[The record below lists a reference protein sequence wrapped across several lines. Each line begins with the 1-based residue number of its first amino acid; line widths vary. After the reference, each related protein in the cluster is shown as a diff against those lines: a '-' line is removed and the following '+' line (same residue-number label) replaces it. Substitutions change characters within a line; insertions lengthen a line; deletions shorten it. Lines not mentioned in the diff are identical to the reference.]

1 MTSPGISAREAEVLA
16 LLGEH
21 LSNAEMAARLVLSV
35 RTVESHVSSLLRK
48 LHLPDRRALARHA
61 AEVARAER
69 SRSAP
74 ALPAPLTAFIGRVRE
89 RGELAEAVKAHRLVT
104 VTGPG
109 GVGKTRL
116 ALAVA
121 AEVAGDFADGV
132 WFVDLVPVTEP
143 DRVGAAVAAAVGV
156 GEQPGRGIDDAVLA
170 ALADHRALLVLDN
183 CEQVR
188 DGVAPF
194 LERLLAACPGLRV
207 LVTSRARL
215 MVPFER
221 VLPVPPLSRD
231 GGDASEA
238 VALFTDRAAAVG
250 QSPGPAVSDGVVAVC
265 ERLGGVA
272 LAIELAAAR
281 WSTLGLDGLTAGLSD
296 PLRILTGGPR
306 ADDRHRSL
314 RAVLDWSHDLL
325 DPWDQALLRRVSVFV
340 TPFTAEAATEVAG
353 FTVAASAG
361 VPGCTTE
368 AGAEAAGIAAE
379 VGAGSTG
386 STAEQAARSA
396 GLAAGAGTGVTGPAA
411 DPTAK
416 ATRFTAGRA
425 TGATGPAADVA
436 TEATGATRPTAGQAT
451 EPAVGPATEATGRA
465 TGVTGPA
472 AEATRPTAAPTTKA
486 TRPTAGQATEATEPA
501 AGAATEATG
510 PTAAPTTEVP
520 GFTAGAGAGVTG
532 CIAHA
537 VGSVPLGP
545 AAVVDGLGRLAEQ
558 SLLAVT
564 PSAAGTR
571 YQALETIRQYGT
583 ERLVDAGE
591 LTDVRARHLTWCLAA
606 ATPLED
612 TSGADWRA
620 RFDALADDLRAA
632 LAWAAGR
639 PERRADAHRLA
650 LSLAGLAF
658 SRTLLGEAQQRYEQA
673 AALAGDA
680 AAAAALRQAAAVA
693 GCRRLGDDMYRL
705 HRAAAQA
712 ARRAGDRAGACRD
725 LAAAATVAY
734 RFSTLFTRIPPVAE
748 VTALLAEARELAD
761 GTPAAEAAVALA
773 EAAVLCDAYGALQG
787 AAENTVDDTVVRAEQ
802 AVALARRTGDPV
814 AESAAL
820 DALSGARSWAGDA
833 FAGAAAARRRVGI
846 LASLA
851 PAPARTHESMDALA
865 MAAGTALGVGA
876 LPDARRWG
884 GQLADHPLLAEAG
897 HHATAWLLAADAFAG
912 HGDKV
917 LGRSTRFL
925 DAWEH
930 SGRRPSLSLGAAAAS
945 VAMVHGLRGEHDE
958 RASWLTVVDQ
968 ADTAPE
974 QHRLGYGAVLDGMV
988 LLHHGDAEAAL
999 ERLAPDPGEVWKWV
1013 CWIWLHWYVALRAE
1027 AAVLAG
1033 HPEARA
1039 RVDAARTA
1047 VAGNPVATAQVDRAR
1062 ALLDGDLPGQLAAA
1076 AAFDAAGCPYQ
1087 SARTLLLAGGEH
1099 TAAGEAALAGLG
1111 LAARPRR

>member
-1 MTSPGISAREAEVLA
+1 VPATENATDNEPVTSPGISAREAEVLA

-74 ALPAPLTAFIGRVRE
+74 SLPAPLTAFIGRVRE
-89 RGELAEAVKAHRLVT
+89 RGELAEAVRAHRLVT

-121 AEVAGDFADGV
+121 GDMTGDFADGV

-156 GEQPGRGIDDAVLA
+156 GEQPGRGVDDAVLA

-188 DGVAPF
+188 DGVAPL

-250 QSPGPAVSDGVVAVC
+250 QPPGPAVSDGVVAVC

-353 FTVAASAG
+353 
-361 VPGCTTE
+361 CT
-368 AGAEAAGIAAE
+368 AE
-379 VGAGSTG
+379 GAG
-386 STAEQAARSA
+386 
-396 GLAAGAGTGVTGPAA
+396 P
-411 DPTAK
+411 
-416 ATRFTAGRA
+416 
-425 TGATGPAADVA
+425 
-436 TEATGATRPTAGQAT
+436 
-451 EPAVGPATEATGRA
+451 
-465 TGVTGPA
+465 
-472 AEATRPTAAPTTKA
+472 
-486 TRPTAGQATEATEPA
+486 
-501 AGAATEATG
+501 
-510 PTAAPTTEVP
+510 
-520 GFTAGAGAGVTG
+520 
-532 CIAHA
+532 
-537 VGSVPLGP
+537 VPLDP

-591 LTDVRARHLTWCLAA
+591 LDDVRARHLTWCLAT
-606 ATPLED
+606 ATALED

-620 RFDALADDLRAA
+620 RFDASADDFRAA

-639 PERRADAHRLA
+639 PGRRADAHRLA
-650 LSLAGLAF
+650 LSLARLAF

-673 AALAGDA
+673 AALAGEA
-680 AAAAALRQAAAVA
+680 AGAEALRQAAAVA

-705 HRAAAQA
+705 HRAAAEA

-734 RFSTLFTRIPPVAE
+734 RFSTLFTRIPPVEEA
-748 VTALLAEARELAD
+748 TALLARARELAD

-787 AAENTVDDTVVRAEQ
+787 AAENTVVDTVVRAEQ

-884 GQLADHPLLAEAG
+884 RQLADHPLLAEAG

-912 HGDKV
+912 HGDEV

-958 RASWLTVVDQ
+958 RASWLAVVGQ

-974 QHRLGYGAVLDGMV
+974 QHRLGYGAVLDAMV

-1013 CWIWLHWYVALRAE
+1013 CWIWLHWYTALRAE

-1039 RVDAARTA
+1039 RVDAARTV

-1076 AAFDAAGCPYQ
+1076 AAFDASGCPYQ

-1099 TAAGEAALAGLG
+1099 AAAGEAALAGLG
-1111 LAARPRR
+1111 LAARPVR

>member
-1 MTSPGISAREAEVLA
+1 MLA

-89 RGELAEAVKAHRLVT
+89 RGELAEAVRTHRLVT

-121 AEVAGDFADGV
+121 ADLAGDFADGV

-156 GEQPGRGIDDAVLA
+156 GEQPGRGVDDAVLA

-250 QSPGPAVSDGVVAVC
+250 QPPGPAVSDGVVAVC

-296 PLRILTGGPR
+296 PLRILTGGTR

-325 DPWDQALLRRVSVFV
+325 DPRDQALLRRVSVFV

-353 FTVAASAG
+353 FTAGAG
-361 VPGCTTE
+361 VGVT
-368 AGAEAAGIAAE
+368 GAAGP
-379 VGAGSTG
+379 
-386 STAEQAARSA
+386 
-396 GLAAGAGTGVTGPAA
+396 AAGAATDVTGPTAA
-411 DPTAK
+411 PT
-416 ATRFTAGRA
+416 TR
-425 TGATGPAADVA
+425 
-436 TEATGATRPTAGQAT
+436 
-451 EPAVGPATEATGRA
+451 
-465 TGVTGPA
+465 
-472 AEATRPTAAPTTKA
+472 ATRPTAAPTTDVPGFAADAGAGVTGGADAAEAGTDVTGPTADPATRA
-486 TRPTAGQATEATEPA
+486 TRPTADPATDVPGFAAGAGVGVAGGAGPA
-501 AGAATEATG
+501 AGAATDVTG
-510 PTAAPTTEVP
+510 PTADPTTQATRTTAGQTTEPAAGSATEVTGLATDPATRATRPTADPATGVP
-520 GFTAGAGAGVTG
+520 GFAVGAGVGVAGGADAAGAG
-532 CIAHA
+532 
-537 VGSVPLGP
+537 PLGV

-591 LTDVRARHLTWCLAA
+591 LTEVRGRHLTWCLAA
-606 ATPLED
+606 ASALED

-620 RFDALADDLRAA
+620 RFDASADDLRAA

-639 PERRADAHRLA
+639 PEQRADAHRLA
-650 LSLAGLAF
+650 LALAGLAF

-673 AALAGDA
+673 AALAGDD

-705 HRAAAQA
+705 HRAAAEA

-734 RFSTLFTRIPPVAE
+734 RFSTLFTRIPPVTE
-748 VTALLAEARELAD
+748 VTALLAEARDLAD

-833 FAGAAAARRRVGI
+833 FAGAAAARRRVGV

-884 GQLADHPLLAEAG
+884 RQLADHPLLAEAG

-912 HGDKV
+912 HGDEV

-958 RASWLTVVDQ
+958 RASWLAVVGQ

-988 LLHHGDAEAAL
+988 LLHHGDADAAL

-1039 RVDAARTA
+1039 RVDAARKA

-1099 TAAGEAALAGLG
+1099 AAAGEAALAGLG
-1111 LAARPRR
+1111 LAARPSGAARP

>member
-74 ALPAPLTAFIGRVRE
+74 ALPAPLTAFIGRGRE
-89 RGELAEAVKAHRLVT
+89 RGELAEAVRTHRLVT

-121 AEVAGDFADGV
+121 ADLAGDFADGV

-156 GEQPGRGIDDAVLA
+156 GEQPGRGVDDAVLA

-183 CEQVR
+183 CEQIR

-250 QSPGPAVSDGVVAVC
+250 QPPGPAVSDGVVAVC

-296 PLRILTGGPR
+296 PLRILTGGTR

-325 DPWDQALLRRVSVFV
+325 DPRDQALLRRVSVFV

-353 FTVAASAG
+353 FTAGAG
-361 VPGCTTE
+361 VGVTGAAGPAAGSATE
-368 AGAEAAGIAAE
+368 A
-379 VGAGSTG
+379 TR
-386 STAEQAARSA
+386 STADPTTDVP
-396 GLAAGAGTGVTGPAA
+396 GFAAGAGVGVTGGAGPAAGSATEVTGPTA
-411 DPTAK
+411 DPTTQT
-416 ATRFTAGRA
+416 TRTTAGH
-425 TGATGPAADVA
+425 T
-436 TEATGATRPTAGQAT
+436 T
-451 EPAVGPATEATGRA
+451 EPAAGSATDLTGPTADPATR
-465 TGVTGPA
+465 
-472 AEATRPTAAPTTKA
+472 ATRPTAAPA
-486 TRPTAGQATEATEPA
+486 TGVPGFAVGAGVGVTGGADA
-501 AGAATEATG
+501 AGAG
-510 PTAAPTTEVP
+510 
-520 GFTAGAGAGVTG
+520 
-532 CIAHA
+532 
-537 VGSVPLGP
+537 PLGV

-591 LTDVRARHLTWCLAA
+591 LTEVRGRHVTWCLAA
-606 ATPLED
+606 ASALED

-620 RFDALADDLRAA
+620 RFDASADDLRAA

-650 LSLAGLAF
+650 LALAGLAF

-673 AALAGDA
+673 AALAGDD

-705 HRAAAQA
+705 HRAAAEA

-748 VTALLAEARELAD
+748 VTALLAEARDLAD

-820 DALSGARSWAGDA
+820 DALSGALSWAGDA
-833 FAGAAAARRRVGI
+833 FAGAAAARRRVGV

-884 GQLADHPLLAEAG
+884 RQLADHPLLAEAG

-912 HGDKV
+912 HGDEV

-958 RASWLTVVDQ
+958 RASWLTVVGQ

-1039 RVDAARTA
+1039 RVDAARTV

-1099 TAAGEAALAGLG
+1099 AAAGEAALAGLG
-1111 LAARPRR
+1111 LAARPSGAARP